1 MNTKKKR
8 EKRKCCP
15 FICCAAVEDDVEV
28 TQESRLPTF
37 KKLAGK
43 ASMAQLGNR
52 LDLNNT
58 HEETMV
64 HPDLDSDTEVTVVFQ
79 RPIES
84 ISGMDKQIV
93 QMQSAVKCSF
103 MESSSDGAAVRMC
116 LRELFDITKGT
127 YFSYIQDELIR
138 SMRSMVP
145 QEMWAAVNVH
155 TTFSLISSIYEDV
168 LKKAVAD
175 KIESEIFSESA
186 TPKQS
191 SCPCDSSVVEETP
204 SSQGRD
210 DFDRKER
217 REVATCSVVTEKLLN
232 SHRPRCESVLESI
245 ILNNLNQNSDTD
257 STERDTQ
264 RLLRLSVHAFLDES
278 SNIVNHIIKNETTEI
293 TRTSPVFDSTLES
306 SMVAAAAG
314 VYLSECSDVSS
325 EDSFVEELYSRPRF
339 PRIRLPKLRF
349 KKQNNRMEATTVLA
363 EDQTQ
368 NQPLPTEKPSNAPTT
383 SAAVPK
389 RKTFFSRVSAAFC
402 RVFRKGAKTSA

>member
-64 HPDLDSDTEVTVVFQ
+64 DPDLDSDTEVTVVFQ
-79 RPIES
+79 SPIES

-168 LKKAVAD
+168 LKK
-175 KIESEIFSESA
+175 
-186 TPKQS
+186 
-191 SCPCDSSVVEETP
+191 
-204 SSQGRD
+204 
-210 DFDRKER
+210 
-217 REVATCSVVTEKLLN
+217 
-232 SHRPRCESVLESI
+232 
-245 ILNNLNQNSDTD
+245 
-257 STERDTQ
+257 
-264 RLLRLSVHAFLDES
+264 
-278 SNIVNHIIKNETTEI
+278 
-293 TRTSPVFDSTLES
+293 
-306 SMVAAAAG
+306 
-314 VYLSECSDVSS
+314 YLSECSDVSS

-368 NQPLPTEKPSNAPTT
+368 NQPLPTEKPSNAPTS